1 MRERG
6 VHYLALS
13 DIRKRLDKNAE
24 DYNVAAVQL
33 TEALKL
39 GDLRENSEYDT
50 AKESMGRIV
59 AERDM
64 LTPVLQLP
72 VVKANDN
79 VSIIEEGC
87 VLDIKVYKAI
97 PSPVSVNSDT
107 FRQLTSVTPAFEGKV
122 MFGGTLPMQE
132 LLVDAA
138 LGADT
143 PIGAFLLGKRSGP
156 YCIRVPG
163 GFSPVIVKKL
173 RSDEFDVDEL
183 GCVYNG

>member
-1 MRERG
+1 MREKG

-13 DIRKRLDKNAE
+13 DVRKRLDKNAE
-24 DYNVAAVQL
+24 DYKVAAVQL
-33 TEALKL
+33 TEALKM
-39 GDLRENSEYDT
+39 GDLRENSEYDS

-87 VLDIKVYKAI
+87 VLDIKVFKVI
-97 PSPVSVNSDT
+97 PSPVNVNSDAFT
-107 FRQLTSVTPAFEGKV
+107 QLTSATPAFEGKV

-132 LLVDAA
+132 LLTDAA
-138 LGADT
+138 LGSDT
-143 PIGAFLLGKRSGP
+143 PIGTFLLGKRSGS

-163 GFSPVIVKKL
+163 GFSPVLVKKL
-173 RSDEFDVDEL
+173 RSDEFEPEEL
-183 GCVYNG
+183 GCTYHG